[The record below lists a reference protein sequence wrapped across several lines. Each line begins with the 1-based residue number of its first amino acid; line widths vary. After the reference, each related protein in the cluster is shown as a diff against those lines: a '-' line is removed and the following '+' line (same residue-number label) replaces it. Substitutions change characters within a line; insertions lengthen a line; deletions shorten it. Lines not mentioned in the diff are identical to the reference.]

1 MSNESGISVDF
12 SALKEL
18 NPFFK
23 DQEKIMNAT
32 VLNSFMK
39 GANVAKKVLKNA
51 TPSSLKKFNETL
63 AAKKLRPTGGIL
75 KVLVGYFGRKI
86 YAKKAKYNLDAWYI
100 LYWKNYGTLKKRAG
114 DHAFQTPLRVGTPA
128 SGRAVR
134 KDRVRTRFY
143 TRGGINPLKF
153 YDNAADSAL
162 EQGMTA
168 VNEAVDKELYKQVA
182 KYGFKQ

>member
-1 MSNESGISVDF
+1 MSQNSIGVDF
-12 SALKEL
+12 SELKEL

-51 TPSSLKKFNETL
+51 TPAPLKKFNESL
-63 AAKKLRPTGGIL
+63 AAKKLKSTGGIL
-75 KVLVGYFGRKI
+75 SVLIGYFGRRI
-86 YAKKAKYNLDAWYI
+86 FAKKKKYNLDAWYI

-114 DHAFQTPLRVGTPA
+114 DHAFQSPLRSGTPA

-134 KDRVRTRFY
+134 KDKVRTRFY
-143 TRGGINPLKF
+143 TRGGITPLKF
-153 YDNAADSAL
+153 YDNAADSAM

-168 VNEAVDKELYKQVA
+168 INESVEKELYKQVA